1 MWNITEGSDEEIAQ
15 AGIKATVEY
24 FKSIGV
30 PTCFSEA
37 AEIGVQSEEVL
48 RDLTERCTFQGSR
61 TIGSFQVLNGEDILK
76 IYQAVNR

>member
-1 MWNITEGSDEEIAQ
+1 MD
-15 AGIKATVEY
+15 Y

-48 RDLTERCTFQGSR
+48 ADLTERCTFQGTR
-61 TIGSFQVLNGEDILK
+61 TIGSFQELDGEDILN
-76 IYQAVNR
+76 IYRRVNR